1 MDFPWL
7 CIGDFNEIVKAE
19 EKTSGAS
26 RLVRQMVAFREALD
40 FCGFRDLG
48 YVGSPFTWC
57 NNQFNVAVTWI
68 RLDRGVATPSWTEM
82 FPSIRVHHIEGSL
95 SDHTPL
101 WVCLDNEQVRFYKT
115 RRPLKFEAVWMKD
128 ERCGEVI
135 KNTWESSVGGA
146 PMENLIHKVD
156 ACQIQL
162 QSWSRHSFGNIRRLL
177 GKKRKLLAQAES
189 LSMSGNNHEQVQIL
203 RAEVY
208 DLMVKENCL

>member
-1 MDFPWL
+1 
-7 CIGDFNEIVKAE
+7 
-19 EKTSGAS
+19 
-26 RLVRQMVAFREALD
+26 
-40 FCGFRDLG
+40 
-48 YVGSPFTWC
+48 
-57 NNQFNVAVTWI
+57 
-68 RLDRGVATPSWTEM
+68 
-82 FPSIRVHHIEGSL
+82 
-95 SDHTPL
+95 
-101 WVCLDNEQVRFYKT
+101 
-115 RRPLKFEAVWMKD
+115 MKD

-146 PMENLIHKVD
+146 PMENLIHKVN
-156 ACQIQL
+156 ACRIQL